1 MLIVP
6 GNGTNLAISEDF
18 FGQKTIDLVDKLGTW
33 FKTGD
38 TYVNPHGGSLD
49 YDAPFEEGTALFCL
63 NRVYMAD
70 TQYGGGAAPLRN
82 ADWEY
87 GILPVPMFDENQTEY
102 ITVVGNPFTLWCV
115 MQGAKNPLMST
126 AVIEC
131 MASEAYRKTSPM
143 IFENNMKY
151 RYTPDTAGKGASAR
165 MFDIVRESIAFDL
178 GRIFSDILS
187 FMSEMPS
194 KTAASSKSWASEK
207 AGYKKI
213 LNRAIVDLNKS
224 LKEILDN

>member
-1 MLIVP
+1 
-6 GNGTNLAISEDF
+6 
-18 FGQKTIDLVDKLGTW
+18 
-33 FKTGD
+33 
-38 TYVNPHGGSLD
+38 
-49 YDAPFEEGTALFCL
+49 
-63 NRVYMAD
+63 
-70 TQYGGGAAPLRN
+70 
-82 ADWEY
+82 
-87 GILPVPMFDENQTEY
+87 
-102 ITVVGNPFTLWCV
+102 
-115 MQGAKNPLMST
+115 MST

-194 KTAASSKSWASEK
+194 KAAAISTSWASMK
-207 AGYKKI
+207 AQYDRTLK
-213 LNRAIVDLNKS
+213 RSMSDLNKD
-224 LKEILDN
+224 LDAVLDN